1 MLTFDSKLGGWRHKE
16 TVPSGQTS
24 APLYTVP
31 GNAADETYRPVS
43 VYVAP
48 GSGSTALVQF
58 TPDSQAE
65 IEANTAT
72 WFDWPNGPVT
82 AKSFDG
88 FVTPVTAL
96 RLTATGG
103 SATWWALA

>member
-1 MLTFDSKLGGWRHKE
+1 MTFDVTLGGWRHKE
-16 TVPSGQTS
+16 TVASGQTS
-24 APLYTVP
+24 APLATVR
-31 GNAADETYRPVS
+31 GNATDEAYRPVS
-43 VYVAP
+43 VFVAP
-48 GSGSTALVQF
+48 GSGATALVQF

-72 WFDWPNGPVT
+72 WFDWPNGAVT

-88 FVTPVTAL
+88 FVTPITAL

-103 SATWWALA
+103 SVTWWALV